1 MFCPAERSPTTS
13 VLSPSLIPLGKS
25 LVIGKM
31 HSIAEAI
38 VNHDSLADTVFKFFV
53 ERISLEC
60 GSLCRKTQELSPFR
74 KIQLAAFQWTSFK
87 EHLSAKA
94 PLLLSLFSTIISH
107 SDHRNKEK
115 AHSAH
120 YPGICMATAILL
132 KERNREMCGVQSLI
146 STTHTQTNRYIYK
159 LQIQCTCIC
168 KNTTGLCTVESYWSE
183 FELYGNTEPH
193 G

>member
-1 MFCPAERSPTTS
+1 M
-13 VLSPSLIPLGKS
+13 
-25 LVIGKM
+25 
-31 HSIAEAI
+31 
-38 VNHDSLADTVFKFFV
+38 NHDSLADTVFKLYV
-53 ERISLEC
+53 EKISLEC
-60 GSLCRKTQELSPFR
+60 GSLCRKTRELSPFR
-74 KIQLAAFQWTSFK
+74 KIPADQLAAFQWTSFK

-94 PLLLSLFSTIISH
+94 PLLLSLFSAIVSH

-146 STTHTQTNRYIYK
+146 STVLYNSHTDKQVCIQATNTI
-159 LQIQCTCIC
+159 TCIC
-168 KNTTGLCTVESYWSE
+168 RNTTGLCTVESYWSE